1 MEKLK
6 NYKTILLVILVI
18 ILFLFI
24 WFGILPYFKTEAF
37 SDTESI
43 TMMNALVGKNVY
55 LACDVAGEKRYL
67 TVLPKQLCSSINP
80 TVQDCKTNVAIL
92 QSAKS
97 EYSLFE
103 IGKHPDLSKYTI
115 RSQNKDIGLPTL
127 SHHLLNTD
135 INKLCFSTDTSDD
148 IYFETE
154 LTDSGVLFKFNGNLY
169 VGLCVKDNF
178 KCGNDIR
185 VCLFQE
191 KQLATPFRF
200 EMTTPK
206 KLENFDN
213 SLGLVNSTPI
223 KLENFDNF
231 DNITSLP
238 NLSMYSESFYS
249 NDTLM
254 SSIPG
259 AGCIGCDYQSL

>member
-24 WFGILPYFKTEAF
+24 WFRILPYFKTEAF

-80 TVQDCKTNVAIL
+80 TVQDCKTNVAVL

-200 EMTTPK
+200 EMTTP
-206 KLENFDN
+206 
-213 SLGLVNSTPI
+213 TMTMPI

-231 DNITSLP
+231 DNNDNITSLP

-259 AGCIGCDYQSL
+259 AGCIDCVAQNL